1 MICLLGISRKKT
13 NQITTSR
20 IVNSTPKNLAIAF
33 VMGLSACGAFAA
45 GTASDTAAN
54 YASSWGV
61 SPPNL
66 GSGFGAWN
74 NNAINN
80 NNPPYSGTY
89 LDLTSYGNPDAV
101 LSGGYAWGTYA
112 NSGPPAPAFVISRSF
127 TAGASGSTSLYNQTF
142 SAAISSSGI
151 GGLGSGL
158 TVNIGT
164 AFSLSYLGGGSD
176 NMLLSVGGGSA
187 TALPVNFSDLNVG
200 LLVALA
206 VSGSLNSA
214 TEGYTLTVSPFV
226 GGPAFYSGGGA
237 FDSSSYNTSSFTFT
251 DTDTSNNQYVNNLSI
266 SPEVVPEPSTV
277 AMSLSGLATLLAFR
291 RRAK

>member
-1 MICLLGISRKKT
+1 M
-13 NQITTSR
+13 
-20 IVNSTPKNLAIAF
+20 NSTLKTSAIVFA
-33 VMGLSACGAFAA
+33 MGLSTCGVFAA

-54 YASSWGV
+54 YASSWGTA
-61 SPPNL
+61 PPNW
-66 GSGFGAWN
+66 GSGFGIWN
-74 NNAINN
+74 NNVING
-80 NNPPYSGTY
+80 NNPPYAGTY
-89 LDLTSYGNPDAV
+89 LDLLSYGNPDAV

-112 NSGPPAPAFVISRSF
+112 NSGPPAPAFVMSRSF

-142 SAAISSSGI
+142 SAGISSSGI
-151 GGLGSGL
+151 GGLGSGI

-164 AFSLSYLGGGSD
+164 AFNLSYLGGGAD

-187 TALPVNFSDLNVG
+187 TALPVNYTDLSGG

-214 TEGYTLTVSPFV
+214 TEGYTLTLSPFA
-226 GGPAFYSGGGA
+226 GGAAFYSGSGT
-237 FDSSSYNTSSFTFT
+237 FDSSSFNTSSFTFT
-251 DTDTSNNQYVNNLSI
+251 DTDTANNQYVNNLNI

-277 AMSLSGLATLLAFR
+277 ALGISGLATLLAFR

>member
-1 MICLLGISRKKT
+1 
-13 NQITTSR
+13 
-20 IVNSTPKNLAIAF
+20 
-33 VMGLSACGAFAA
+33 MGLSACGAFAA

-54 YASSWGV
+54 YAASWGV
-61 SPPNL
+61 SAPNL

-74 NNAINN
+74 NMAVNN

-89 LDLTSYGNPDAV
+89 LDQTSYNNPDAV

-112 NSGPPAPAFVISRSF
+112 NGGSGNGAFNLSRPF

-142 SAAISSSGI
+142 SVGISSSGI
-151 GGLGSGL
+151 GATGSGI
-158 TVNIGT
+158 TMNIGT
-164 AFSLSYLGGGSD
+164 AFSLSYLGGGTD

-187 TALPVNFSDLNVG
+187 SALPVNYSDLSGG

-214 TEGYTLTVSPFV
+214 TEGYTLTLSPFA
-226 GGPAFYSGGGA
+226 GGPAFYSGGGT
-237 FDSSSYNTSSFTFT
+237 FDSSSFNTSSFTFT
-251 DTDTSNNQYVNNLSI
+251 DSNTANNQYVNNLSI
-266 SPEVVPEPSTV
+266 SPEAVPEPSTV